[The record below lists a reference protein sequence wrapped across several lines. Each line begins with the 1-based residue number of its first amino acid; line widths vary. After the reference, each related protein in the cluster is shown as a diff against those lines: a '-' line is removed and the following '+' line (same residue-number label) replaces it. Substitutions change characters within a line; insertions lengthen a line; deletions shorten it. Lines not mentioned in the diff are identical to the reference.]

1 MYKLLA
7 YPLQKFL
14 QTYTAIY
21 YLYYFTQYNTVDE
34 NDNDCGCNECPTHS
48 TFNAQPASSI

>member
-7 YPLQKFL
+7 YPLQKSL

-21 YLYYFTQYNTVDE
+21 YLHYFTQYNTVDE